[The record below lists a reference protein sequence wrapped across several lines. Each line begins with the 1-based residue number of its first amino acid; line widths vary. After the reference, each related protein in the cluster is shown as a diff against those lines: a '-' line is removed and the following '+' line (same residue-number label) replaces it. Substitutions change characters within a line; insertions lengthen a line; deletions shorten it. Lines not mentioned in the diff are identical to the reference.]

1 MLHPVSAGVPSCE
14 YPQKR
19 TAVQRNHPGIFHL
32 LLILL
37 ILIPV
42 GLFMYYVYYSD
53 NQAQGRYIMPALYPA
68 MYFVTAGWNRLLE
81 RFVKKENIRMWI
93 YRVLTALLAASPFL
107 CYIFLVVPFYG

>member
-1 MLHPVSAGVPSCE
+1 ME
-14 YPQKR
+14 QKR
-19 TAVQRNHPGIFHL
+19 NLSSVADPSDPDPCGSV
-32 LLILL
+32 
-37 ILIPV
+37 
-42 GLFMYYVYYSD
+42 YVLCIYYSD

-93 YRVLTALLAASPFL
+93 YRILTALLAASPFL

>member
-1 MLHPVSAGVPSCE
+1 
-14 YPQKR
+14 
-19 TAVQRNHPGIFHL
+19 
-32 LLILL
+32 
-37 ILIPV
+37 
-42 GLFMYYVYYSD
+42 
-53 NQAQGRYIMPALYPA
+53 

>member
-1 MLHPVSAGVPSCE
+1 MTVSN
-14 YPQKR
+14 KWDR
-19 TAVQRNHPGIFHL
+19 KGIFHL
-32 LLILL
+32 LMILL

-93 YRVLTALLAASPFL
+93 YRGLSALLVASPFL
-107 CYIFLVVPFYG
+107 CYIFLVVPFYR